1 MPWGYVVAVT
11 RPSKS
16 QINKCGELVRQV
28 RYEGLVVSPAE
39 LESAIRVI
47 TDFRAEHSY
56 PLLKVRLGLSSMI
69 RTERCDPVVSQRLK
83 RVPRIV
89 RKPHRTIGSSSG
101 RTQLARLEDIGG
113 VRAVLQDRTEL
124 DRIRRRIERNWRDE
138 FKRTRDC
145 IAVPKEVGY
154 RAVHYVV
161 VRDGRAIEV
170 QLRTRGQQQW
180 ADAAESADARLSG
193 VGVNLKDG
201 EGPAEMI
208 EYFAAAGELIFLR
221 EYGLEIPS
229 SVHDRFRA
237 ARRAVVEAGYYNA

>member
-89 RKPHRTIGSSSG
+89 RNRIEQSVH
-101 RTQLARLEDIGG
+101 QVG
-113 VRAVLQDRTEL
+113 VRSWRGWKTLVEFVLSYRTGQ
-124 DRIRRRIERNWRDE
+124 NWTEYVDASSETGATSSNALVITSRYP
-138 FKRTRDC
+138 KRLG
-145 IAVPKEVGY
+145 I
-154 RAVHYVV
+154 
-161 VRDGRAIEV
+161 GRC
-170 QLRTRGQQQW
+170 TT
-180 ADAAESADARLSG
+180 
-193 VGVNLKDG
+193 
-201 EGPAEMI
+201 
-208 EYFAAAGELIFLR
+208 
-221 EYGLEIPS
+221 S
-229 SVHDRFRA
+229 S
-237 ARRAVVEAGYYNA
+237 